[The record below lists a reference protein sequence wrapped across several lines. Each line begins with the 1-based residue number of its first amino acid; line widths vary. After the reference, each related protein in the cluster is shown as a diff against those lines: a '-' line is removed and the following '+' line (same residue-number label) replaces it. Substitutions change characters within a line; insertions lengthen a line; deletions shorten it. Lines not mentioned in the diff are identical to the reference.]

1 MMRWLLPFSCM
12 FYNFFNIWK
21 YFSQKLPKVFLF
33 IFFVIFIYLVLQEYL
48 KQMGAEENF
57 RLVF

>member
-1 MMRWLLPFSCM
+1 MVRWLLPFSCM
-12 FYNFFNIWK
+12 FYNFFYIWK
-21 YFSQKLPKVFLF
+21 YSQKLPKVFLF

>member
-1 MMRWLLPFSCM
+1 MIAAVFFM
-12 FYNFFNIWK
+12 FYNFFYIWK
-21 YFSQKLPKVFLF
+21 YSRKLPKVSLF